1 MITLRRI
8 GLLIIVLGLL
18 IVGVWLVR
26 LAWSAQSLQI
36 HFDQVR
42 ETTKQADLA
51 PTCEAM
57 WALQNDVT
65 DLRRDAGGL
74 IALAPL
80 LRWLPMVGNDLDAAP
95 RLLSAGDD
103 LAEAGS
109 AVCEA
114 FARSGEREVTLGSVM
129 RVLAEN
135 QVIVQQAAAR
145 ATRAEQTMSSVRSD
159 ALSPLLSSRVQTL
172 QRALPMARA
181 GLQMATLAP
190 FLGGFDR
197 PRTYLVLGLNE
208 DELRPG
214 GGFITGVGEVRVEA
228 GRLSAMV
235 FRDSYAA
242 DDFSKPYPEP
252 PEPLYRLLGV
262 EQWVFRDSNW
272 SPDFPTAARQ
282 ALALY
287 RSGNAVPTL
296 DGVIA
301 FDQLA
306 LQELIGAVGPIRVP
320 DSDVPITRA
329 NVVAYMR
336 RAWAPS
342 DGKFTGAWWLKRKSF
357 MGTLADAARQR
368 IETGGF
374 DKVALAETT
383 MRLLENKHIQIFVEQ
398 PDAAAILR
406 AQKWDGALEQS
417 AGDYL
422 MIVDANLGYN
432 KVNAR
437 IRQALTYQVDL
448 HSKPPRGEITLVYTN
463 TATVNVPCIPEA
475 RYDPV
480 YEQMANRCYWNY
492 LRVFVPSSTRLD
504 DATRIPIP
512 ANALWRKSAD
522 SGAVSARPEGGGL
535 LSLEATMV
543 LPTASSQTRR
553 YALTLPDNLIQWD
566 DKFGRYDLYLQKQA
580 GVSAYPVAVSVRL
593 PLGCVLLEAH
603 PQPTTFENG
612 AVVFRFLLDHD
623 QNIQLRCE
631 RR

>member
-1 MITLRRI
+1 MITWRRI
-8 GLLIIVLGLL
+8 GSLIIVLGLL
-18 IVGVWLVR
+18 ILSAWIVR
-26 LAWSAQSLQI
+26 LAWSAQSLKI

-42 ETTKQADLA
+42 ETAKQADLA
-51 PTCEAM
+51 PTCEAL

-80 LRWLPMVGNDLDAAP
+80 FRWLPVVGNDLDAAP
-95 RLLSAGDD
+95 RLLAAGDD

-109 AVCEA
+109 LVCES
-114 FARSGEREVTLGSVM
+114 FARSGVREVSLGGVM
-129 RVLAEN
+129 RVFADN
-135 QVIVQQAAAR
+135 QAIVQQAAAR
-145 ATRAEQTMSSVRSD
+145 ATRAEQTLSSISSD

-172 QRALPMARA
+172 QRAMPLLRA
-181 GLQMATLAP
+181 GLQLATLAP
-190 FLGGFDR
+190 HLGGFDQ

-262 EQWVFRDSNW
+262 EQWVLRDSNW

-287 RSGNAVPTL
+287 RSGTPTPTM

-320 DSDVPITRA
+320 DSNEPITRA

-336 RAWAPS
+336 HAWAPS

-368 IETGGF
+368 IETGAF
-374 DKVALAETT
+374 DKIALAETT
-383 MRLLENKHIQIFVEQ
+383 MRLLEGKHIQIFVDRPE
-398 PDAAAILR
+398 AAAILR
-406 AQKWDGALEQS
+406 DQKWDGALEPS

-437 IRQALTYQVDL
+437 VRQSATYNVDL
-448 HSKPPRGEITLVYTN
+448 RAQPPRAELTLVYTN
-463 TATVNVPCIPEA
+463 TATTNVPCVPEA

-480 YEQMANRCYWNY
+480 YEQMANRCYWDY
-492 LRVFVPSSTRLD
+492 VRVFVPASSRLD
-504 DATRIPIP
+504 DATRIPLP
-512 ANALWRKSAD
+512 ANALWRKTAD
-522 SGAVSARPEGGGL
+522 SGAVIARPDGAL
-535 LSLEATMV
+535 QSFEATMI
-543 LPTASSQTRR
+543 LPTAQSQTRR
-553 YALTLPDNLIQWD
+553 YAWTLADHIVQREGN
-566 DKFGRYDLYLQKQA
+566 FARYDLYWQKQA
-580 GVSAYPVAVSVRL
+580 GIPGYPVTLTVRL
-593 PLGCVLLEAH
+593 PLGYALIEAQ
-603 PQPTTFENG
+603 PRPTTFEAG
-612 AVVFRFLLDHD
+612 VPVFRFTLDRD
-623 QNIQLRCE
+623 QNIRLRLE